1 MITAKLRHLRIS
13 PRKVRLV
20 TDLVKGL
27 PVTKAERQLKFLTK
41 KAAQPIL
48 KLLNSA
54 VANAKNNADLVK
66 ENLYISKIVVENGP
80 ILKRW
85 RPRAMGRAAPIMKRT
100 SHISLILNEKPA
112 FAKALADKSE
122 DKKALADKSKGK
134 LSSAKTPAVAK
145 ALADKSED
153 KEEKKETELLEE
165 VQRIKEEKGPVQKP
179 QIVPPP
185 RPYPTTSRAKKRFFS
200 RQTFGNVKKYFRRK
214 SI

>member
-112 FAKALADKSE
+112 SAKALADKSE

-134 LSSAKTPAVAK
+134 LSSAKSS
-145 ALADKSED
+145 ADK
-153 KEEKKETELLEE
+153 KEKKETELLEE